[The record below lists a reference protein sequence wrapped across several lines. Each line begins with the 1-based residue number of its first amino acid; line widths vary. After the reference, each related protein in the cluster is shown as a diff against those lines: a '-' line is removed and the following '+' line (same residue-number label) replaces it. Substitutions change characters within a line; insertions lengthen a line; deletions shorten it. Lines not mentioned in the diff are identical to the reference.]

1 MQSDAVCHRLVCYK
15 CKKVNFSM
23 DKKDILILV
32 KTYPEISKKYTETV
46 CTAGILAETKQLIRL
61 YPVRYRY
68 LEGKTQFSK
77 YQWIRAKI
85 AKSNADTRSESYNIV
100 ENTIELGDTIGPGKD
115 WHEREKWVL
124 NSENVYS
131 SIEDL
136 LKAQKEKNMSL
147 GIIRP
152 KEIKSFY
159 IEKKS
164 QSEIDDA
171 NRRKDSVI
179 KQLDMFEDRKELEII
194 PVRFV
199 LHFFCDDKN
208 CPGHKLS
215 ILDWE
220 FSQLYRKVKNSKD
233 WKKKIEKKVMD
244 ICSEKRETFL
254 ILGNMARWQHIFCII
269 GFFYPPKVRQKY
281 LF

>member
-1 MQSDAVCHRLVCYK
+1 
-15 CKKVNFSM
+15 M
-23 DKKDILILV
+23 DTKDILILV

-46 CTAGILAETKQLIRL
+46 CTAGILSETKQLIRL

-77 YQWIRAKI
+77 YQWIKAKI
-85 AKSNADTRSESYNIV
+85 IKSNADTRPESYNIV
-100 ENTIELGDTIGPGKD
+100 ENTIRLGDTIGTGTD

-124 NSENVYS
+124 NPKNVYS
-131 SIEDL
+131 SLEDL
-136 LKAQKEKNMSL
+136 IEAQKTKNMSL
-147 GIIRP
+147 GIIKP
-152 KEIKSFY
+152 KEIKGFHV
-159 IEKKS
+159 ERKS
-164 QSEIDDA
+164 QAEIEDA
-171 NRRKDSVI
+171 NRKKDSII
-179 KQLDMFEDRKELEII
+179 KQLDMFENRKDLEII

-199 LHFFCDDKN
+199 LHFVCEDKN
-208 CPGHKLS
+208 CRGHELS

-220 FSQLYRKVKNSKD
+220 FGQLYRKVKSSKD
-233 WKKKIEKKVMD
+233 WEKKIKDKVMD

-269 GFFYPPKVRQKY
+269 GFFYPPKMRQKY